1 MAKGRRAER
10 RRVTGRGRRSWAVAV
25 LASLTATIVVWRLRT
40 TTRAEGW
47 RWYGL
52 VYRTAY
58 FLGLKV
64 WDRRR
69 PMSDLVELVE
79 GPSPPPPGRALDIGC
94 GTGTDS
100 IYVAQ
105 HGWAVIGVDMVPRAL
120 AIAHRR
126 ADEAGVSLRFVEGD
140 VTRLS
145 DFGVGEGYTLLVD
158 FGCFHTI
165 PPDRR
170 DAYVES
176 VSKVAAPGSTFLLS
190 ALPARPASS
199 RWRRASQPRRSGSAS
214 MATDGTS
221 SAPNQFSRRPQGGR
235 RSSRQTVRT
244 LALRAAAPF
253 FLICCLSWARFHVK
267 V

>member
-1 MAKGRRAER
+1 
-10 RRVTGRGRRSWAVAV
+10 
-25 LASLTATIVVWRLRT
+25 
-40 TTRAEGW
+40 
-47 RWYGL
+47 
-52 VYRTAY
+52 
-58 FLGLKV
+58 
-64 WDRRR
+64 
-69 PMSDLVELVE
+69 MSDLVELVE

-100 IYVAQ
+100 IYLAQ
-105 HGWAVIGVDMVPRAL
+105 HGWAVTGVDMVPRGL

-190 ALPARPASS
+190 ALPARPASR

-221 SAPNQFSRRPQGGR
+221 SAPNQFLQTPSRWQAIESTNGSNSGATSCDAFLPDLLLELGAVPRKGLSGCP
-235 RSSRQTVRT
+235 RSQPSPPRLPRALTRT
-244 LALRAAAPF
+244 P
-253 FLICCLSWARFHVK
+253 ARFRPMGFLDTQMFARHSIPQLRFAGGGCQV
-267 V
+267 

>member
-1 MAKGRRAER
+1 MVKQHRAELT
-10 RRVTGRGRRSWAVAV
+10 RVTGRGRRLWAVPV
-25 LASLTATIVVWRLRT
+25 LASLIATIVVWRRGT
-40 TTRAEGW
+40 AMRAEGW

-100 IYVAQ
+100 IYLAQ
-105 HGWAVIGVDMVPRAL
+105 HGWDVTGVDMVPRAL

-126 ADEAGVSLRFVEGD
+126 AEEAGVSLRFVEGD
-140 VTRLS
+140 VA
-145 DFGVGEGYTLLVD
+145 LLVD

-176 VSKVAAPGSTFLLS
+176 VSKVAAPGSTFLLFGF
-190 ALPARPASS
+190 ARPPRLAPMEAGFTAEEVRERFNGHRWNLVSAEPVSTDALKVAGDRVDRRFELWRYDLRRLSS
-199 RWRRASQPRRSGSAS
+199 
-214 MATDGTS
+214 
-221 SAPNQFSRRPQGGR
+221 
-235 RSSRQTVRT
+235 
-244 LALRAAAPF
+244 
-253 FLICCLSWARFHVK
+253 
-267 V
+267 

>member
-1 MAKGRRAER
+1 MAKRHRAER
-10 RRVTGRGRRSWAVAV
+10 RRVTGRGRRLWAVPV
-25 LASLTATIVVWRLRT
+25 LASLIATIVVWRRGT
-40 TTRAEGW
+40 ATRAEGW
-47 RWYGL
+47 RWYGV

-100 IYVAQ
+100 IYLAQ
-105 HGWAVIGVDMVPRAL
+105 HGWDVTGVDMVPRAL

-126 ADEAGVSLRFVEGD
+126 AEEAGVSLRFLEGD

-176 VSKVAAPGSTFLLS
+176 VSKVAAPGSTFLLFGF
-190 ALPARPASS
+190 ARPPRLAPMEAGLTAEEVWERFNGHRWNLVSAEPVSADALKVAGDRVDKRFELWRYELRRLSS
-199 RWRRASQPRRSGSAS
+199 
-214 MATDGTS
+214 
-221 SAPNQFSRRPQGGR
+221 
-235 RSSRQTVRT
+235 
-244 LALRAAAPF
+244 
-253 FLICCLSWARFHVK
+253 
-267 V
+267 